1 MFKNKY
7 NMTLLIAILLNFS
20 NQLIGLNGRLVKG
33 DITFKT
39 FVLISLNLGFGFL
52 SCFFFSLSDLISPLK
67 PTIYINILEFYKS
80 NYYFHLFKSYFYF
93 YVPQF
98 FMSIKKPL
106 SLLCF
111 GSFLICFIEIN
122 YYKNNYIHSQ
132 MINQII
138 KF

>member
-1 MFKNKY
+1 M
-7 NMTLLIAILLNFS
+7 
-20 NQLIGLNGRLVKG
+20 G
-33 DITFKT
+33 DWLGVISFLKHLSW
-39 FVLISLNLGFGFL
+39 FPWIWVSVFCHAFFFRLISKCLEKN
-52 SCFFFSLSDLISPLK
+52 SMMWCFFFSLSDLISPLK

-93 YVPQF
+93 YVPWF
-98 FMSIKKPL
+98 FMSIKKLL

-132 MINQII
+132 MIN
-138 KF
+138 